1 MGRKLFVALQFE
13 VAHHL
18 IEGCAGGRARRFEP
32 PATFGTTKTPKILLL
47 NPYQLPAHGRLR
59 RCASTSTHL
68 RSRDETSGSPLTAP
82 FAAAYCLMAAE
93 TVTPSARWKIEC
105 GRRIKRW
112 AKFTCRQF
120 GWSVGRPTYMEKF
133 CSFARVG
140 CPAEALCFGGIQY
153 SFRVARISRVP
164 VSRIWERFSVVT
176 PMSQGRFVESKG
188 LQVVQSGERTN
199 TEGKPVGNLIL
210 LSASDSDYSSL
221 RPHLEYVSL
230 PNHLVLH
237 EGSEKLEFAYF
248 PNGGLI
254 SLVVV
259 MKDGKTAEAGIL
271 GNEGFT
277 GIPAAVGLSRSP
289 MRAVV
294 QITGDGFRVEVAAL
308 QYTLESTP
316 HLQLVLSRYAVVQG
330 MQVAQTAACNR
341 LHDIKQRL
349 ARWLLMT
356 QDRVDL
362 ESLPIT
368 HDFLATMLGTDRPSV
383 SLAAGIL
390 QKKKAIEY
398 TRGAVKIVNRKK
410 LEDSACE
417 CYGITQQYNGQLGLR

>member
-1 MGRKLFVALQFE
+1 MAASVAAPQRVPTCGQESKL
-13 VAHHL
+13 
-18 IEGCAGGRARRFEP
+18 
-32 PATFGTTKTPKILLL
+32 
-47 NPYQLPAHGRLR
+47 
-59 RCASTSTHL
+59 
-68 RSRDETSGSPLTAP
+68 SGSPLTAP
-82 FAAAYCLMAAE
+82 FAGAYCLIAAE
-93 TVTPSARWKIEC
+93 NVIPSARSKIAF
-105 GRRIKRW
+105 GRRIKDGRSLHVANLDGLLGILQTW
-112 AKFTCRQF
+112 KSFVRSHAQDALQKRCVL
-120 GWSVGRPTYMEKF
+120 GEYSV
-133 CSFARVG
+133 V
-140 CPAEALCFGGIQY
+140 
-153 SFRVARISRVP
+153 FRVARISRVP

-176 PMSQGRFVESKG
+176 PVSQGRFVESKG

-237 EGSEKLEFAYF
+237 EGGGKLEFAYF

-259 MKDGKTAEAGIL
+259 MKDGKTAEAGIV

-277 GIPAAVGLSRSP
+277 GTPAAVGLSRSP
-289 MRAVV
+289 LRAVV

-308 QYTLESTP
+308 QNTLESTP
-316 HLQLVLSRYAVVQG
+316 HLQLLLSRYAVVQG

-356 QDRVDL
+356 QDRVDS

-390 QKKKAIEY
+390 QKKKLIEY
-398 TRGAVKIVNRKK
+398 TRGAVTIVNRKK

-417 CYGITQQYNGQLGLR
+417 CYGITQQYNGQLGLK